1 MAFVVS
7 IVSNVAGS
15 VIGAKAAKSAANTQ
29 ADAARY
35 AADLQQQQFDK
46 QVELQQ
52 PFRDAGLAG
61 QNRLMQLLG
70 LGAGY
75 DQGRN
80 NFNPEAYMAANPDAA
95 EWAKAKGGN
104 VNDNAYQHW
113 VADGKR
119 RQGDFWYDKTVPA
132 DFGSAMRD
140 FGMQDFQADPGYQ
153 FRQQQGQ
160 QALERSAAA
169 RGGLLSGAAMKD
181 AMRFNQGLAS
191 DEYTNAFNRFQTN
204 RSNKLNPLQSLAG
217 VGQTTTNQIANAG
230 QTYANNVG
238 NAMMGAA
245 DARASGYL
253 MNGRIGSNLVNQL
266 GAAGSRWWDQ
276 YNKKPQGTSF
286 GANLDQFFGGTGGS
300 GD

>member
-7 IVSNVAGS
+7 IVSNVGGAL
-15 VIGAKAAKSAANTQ
+15 IGANAAKSAANTQ

-70 LGAGY
+70 IGAGY

-80 NFNPEAYMAANPDAA
+80 NFNPEAYLAANPDAA

-104 VNDNAYQHW
+104 VNDLAYQHW
-113 VADGKR
+113 VLDGKR
-119 RQGDFWYDKTVPA
+119 RQGDFWYDKSVPA

-140 FGMQDFQADPGYQ
+140 FGMQDFQTDPGYQ

-160 QALERSAAA
+160 QGLERSAAA

-204 RSNKLNPLQSLAG
+204 RSNKLNPLQSLSGMA
-217 VGQTTTNQIANAG
+217 QTSTNNLTNAS
-230 QTYANNVG
+230 QNYANNVG
-238 NAMMGAA
+238 NAVMGGAN
-245 DARASGYL
+245 ARASGYL
-253 MNGRIGSNLVNQL
+253 TQGRIASNALNQL
-266 GAAGSRWWDQ
+266 GAVGSRWWDS
-276 YNKKPQGTSF
+276 YNRPQGASF
-286 GANLDQFFGGTGGS
+286 GANLDGFFGGTGGS

>member
-1 MAFVVS
+1 MAFIAAAASVVG
-7 IVSNVAGS
+7 A
-15 VIGAKAAKSAANTQ
+15 VIGSKATKSAADTQ
-29 ADAARY
+29 AGAARY
-35 AADLQQQQFDK
+35 AADLQKEQFDK
-46 QVELQQ
+46 TIELQQ

-70 LGAGY
+70 IGPGY
-75 DQGRN
+75 DQSRN
-80 NFNPEAYMAANPDAA
+80 NFNPEAYLAANPDAA
-95 EWAKAKGGN
+95 EWVKVKGGN

-113 VADGKR
+113 VLDGKR
-119 RQGDFWYDKTVPA
+119 RQGNFWNDQTVPA

-140 FGMQDFQADPGYQ
+140 FSMADFQKDPGYE

-160 QALERSAAA
+160 QGLERSAAA

-217 VGQTTTNQIANAG
+217 VGQSTTNTIANAG
-230 QTYANNVG
+230 QTYATNVG
-238 NAMMGAA
+238 NAMMGGA

-253 MNGRIGSNLVNQL
+253 AQGRIASNALNQL
-266 GAAGSRWWDQ
+266 GAIGSRWWDQ
-276 YNKKPQGTSF
+276 YNKPQG
-286 GANLDQFFGGTGGS
+286 DTGVGPS
-300 GD
+300 SLSPY